1 MMNRSAIQVLP
12 LQLGRWTRF
21 AKLIAAGAALALLA
35 GCATMGGG
43 TPEEVVEKRANAR
56 WAAWVKRDFTEAYKY
71 NTPGYRGTVPY
82 EKFVTLRGKDVRIL
96 KGEVNKVTCPTV
108 DKCDAQIKLTATAAI
123 MMRQQFPKEIVTYVD
138 ETWVL
143 EDGQWWLFEKI

>member
-1 MMNRSAIQVLP
+1 MIDPSATQALP
-12 LQLGRWTRF
+12 LQQGRRARF
-21 AKLIAAGAALALLA
+21 AKLITAGAALALLA
-35 GCATMGGG
+35 GCATLGGG

-96 KGEVNKVTCPTV
+96 KGEVNKVTCPTA